1 MKYVKQKLKTLI
13 DVTDLITVHY
23 FEFSKNFQD
32 VPEQHDFWELHYL
45 DKGNADYLI
54 DNQSFSLKQGQMI
67 FFKPLTDHQIFVDKD
82 DTPNV
87 CVISFSCN
95 SKAMNFFVAKP
106 FQLTADQKLILRR
119 FLDEANMNYH
129 IPYMQPEL
137 KKLMRKKDPPI
148 AGLQMLKIRLELLL
162 IDMYRSNNF
171 TTNIM
176 PFLTFNEE
184 YNDDLVNKIISFMS
198 SDLSSNVC
206 LNKLCSQFGYS
217 KTYICNHFKKVTNK
231 TIFNFLIELKINTAK
246 YFIRTSALPNGSY
259 SQLSDLLGF
268 SSSSHFFHQ
277 FKKQTGL
284 TPSEYSKSVKQ
295 YDSHPPII

>member
-45 DKGNADYLI
+45 DKGNANYLI
-54 DNQSFSLKQGQMI
+54 NDQSFSLKQGQMI
-67 FFKPLTDHQIFVDKD
+67 FFKPLTNHQIFVDKD
-82 DTPNV
+82 NTPNV
-87 CVISFSCN
+87 CVISFSSN
-95 SKAMNFFVAKP
+95 SKAMDFFVSKL

-119 FLDEANMNYH
+119 FLNEANINYH

-137 KKLMRKKDPPI
+137 KKLIRKKDPPI
-148 AGLQMLKIRLELLL
+148 AGLQMLKIQLELLL
-162 IDMYRSNNF
+162 IDIYRSNNI
-171 TTNIM
+171 TMNVI

-184 YNDDLVNKIISFMS
+184 YDDDLVDNIIAYLST
-198 SDLSSNVC
+198 DLSSNFS
-206 LNKLCSQFGYS
+206 LDKLCTQFGYS
-217 KTYICNHFKKVTNK
+217 KTYICNHFKKITNK

-246 YFIRTSALPNGSY
+246 YYIRTSSIPNGSY
-259 SQLSDLLGF
+259 SQLADLLGF
-268 SSSSHFFHQ
+268 NSSSHFFRQ

-295 YDSHPPII
+295 YDTHPPAI